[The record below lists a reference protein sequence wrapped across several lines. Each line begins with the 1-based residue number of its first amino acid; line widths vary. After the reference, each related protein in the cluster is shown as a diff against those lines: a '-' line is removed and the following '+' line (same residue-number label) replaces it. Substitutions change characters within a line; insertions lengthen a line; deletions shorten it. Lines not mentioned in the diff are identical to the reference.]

1 MLVVREELKMKIWG
15 NVPSVTGVYGSK
27 GKIDKAAQVQETS
40 SKMDELSISGTAKDY
55 SVVMKALLQ
64 VPDVRQDK
72 VNEISQRIESGNY
85 SVNSTDIAEKIVS
98 SLTPK
103 DI

>member
-40 SKMDELSISGTAKDY
+40 SKRDELSISGTAKDY